1 MSSSN
6 MTESTDS
13 IVTLSE
19 VSSENSSRPN
29 IDTSVRPPLP
39 PKTARK
45 DRPIQPDF
53 SFMEQNSA
61 DMLYTAYICVNK
73 AEAWDA
79 LANFKELSYMFCED
93 PFIKE
98 LMYTISTNYNG
109 HSGCSLGWTMRQLE
123 CIAKFGYTEYSGLY
137 TNIISQI

>member
-6 MTESTDS
+6 NTESTES
-13 IVTLSE
+13 VVSLSE
-19 VSSENSSRPN
+19 VSSENSTPLHM
-29 IDTSVRPPLP
+29 RPPLP
-39 PKTARK
+39 PKTAHR

-53 SFMEQNSA
+53 SFMESNSA
-61 DMLYTAYICVNK
+61 NMLYTAYICVNK
-73 AEAWDA
+73 SHAWDA
-79 LANFKELSYMFCED
+79 LANFNELSYMFCED

-98 LMYTISTNYNG
+98 LMYKINETYNG